1 MAAAATTSPT
11 HAPTL
16 KRRVRSTLSWLHL
29 WLGLSVGIVFAT
41 VSLAGSVLVF
51 HTELLGL
58 QHPQLLA
65 HAPRADGRALQR
77 ILDEWTPQGLR
88 SLDLPRAEL
97 PVWQGYLE
105 GGRRAYFAPE
115 DGRLLLVRSHH
126 DDALLWL
133 HELHVE
139 LLGGKAGKEVLGIVG
154 WIALGLLLSGFYLW
168 WPKPGRWLAQLKM
181 HTGPPVRRWLTWHRG
196 SGALLLPLI
205 VLSALTGVGM
215 VYSNGFRLALTSVF
229 GGEATTKP
237 NVGTVDAEVTNAD
250 AAIAYDWNRILIEA
264 NTVLPGAHV
273 RRVSAPDS
281 GDDAVTFRARAH
293 GEWHPVGRSEIRL
306 DRSGRRL
313 QVIDATAHPLGL
325 RMHQAIYPLH
335 IGAVGGAV
343 MKWLTVLAGVMPAF
357 LLVTGFL
364 FWRRRVRR

>member
-1 MAAAATTSPT
+1 MVAAATTAT

-16 KRRVRSTLSWLHL
+16 KRRIRSALSWLHL
-29 WLGLSVGIVFAT
+29 WLGLSVGTVFAT

-51 HTELLGL
+51 HTDLLQL

-97 PVWQGYLE
+97 PVWQGYLAD
-105 GGRRAYFAPE
+105 GRRAYFAPE
-115 DGRLLLVRSHH
+115 DGGLLLVRSQH

-139 LLGGKAGKEVLGIVG
+139 LLGGKAGKEVLGVVG
-154 WIALGLLLSGFYLW
+154 WIALGMLLSGLYLW
-168 WPKPGRWLAQLKM
+168 WPKPGRWLAQLKV

-196 SGALLLPLI
+196 SGALMLPLI

-215 VYSNGFRLALTSVF
+215 VYSNGFRLALTAVF
-229 GGEATTKP
+229 GGAAAAASMKP
-237 NVGTVDAEVTNAD
+237 DAD
-250 AAIAYDWNRILIEA
+250 ARDGNAAIEYDWNRILIEV
-264 NTVLPGAHV
+264 NTALSGAHV
-273 RRVSAPDS
+273 HRVSAPAP
-281 GDDAVTFRARAH
+281 GDDAVTFRARAQ
-293 GEWHPVGRSEIRL
+293 GEWHPVGRSEVRL

-335 IGAVGGAV
+335 VGAVGGTA
-343 MKWLTVLAGVMPAF
+343 MKWLTALAGLMPAF

>member
-1 MAAAATTSPT
+1 MAASTTT
-11 HAPTL
+11 HATHTPTL
-16 KRRVRSTLSWLHL
+16 RRRVRSVLSWLHL

-51 HTELLGL
+51 HTEVLRL

-65 HAPRADGRALQR
+65 HVPRADGRALQR
-77 ILDEWTPQGLR
+77 ILDEWTPRGLR

-105 GGRRAYFAPE
+105 DGRRAYFAPD
-115 DGRLLLVRSHH
+115 DGHLLLVRSQH

-139 LLGGKAGKEVLGIVG
+139 LLGGKPGKEVLGVVG
-154 WIALGLLLSGFYLW
+154 WIALGLLLSGLYLW

-181 HTGPPVRRWLTWHRG
+181 HAGPPVRRWLTWHRG
-196 SGALLLPLI
+196 SGALMLPLI
-205 VLSALTGVGM
+205 LLIALTGVGM
-215 VYSNGFRLALTSVF
+215 VYSNGVRSALTSVF
-229 GGEATTKP
+229 GGAAAAASLKP
-237 NVGTVDAEVTNAD
+237 DAD
-250 AAIAYDWNRILIEA
+250 ARDADATIAYDWNRILAEA
-264 NTVLPGAHV
+264 GTVLPGARVH
-273 RRVSAPDS
+273 RVSAPGP
-281 GDDAVTFRARAH
+281 GDGVVTFRARAR

-335 IGAVGGAV
+335 IGAVGGTP
-343 MKWLTVLAGVMPAF
+343 MKWLTALAGLMPAF

-364 FWRRRVRR
+364 FWRRRRGRR

>member
-1 MAAAATTSPT
+1 MAAAATTPAA

-16 KRRVRSTLSWLHL
+16 KRRVRAMLSWLHL
-29 WLGLSVGIVFAT
+29 WLGLTLGTVFAT
-41 VSLAGSVLVF
+41 VALAGGVLVF

-65 HAPRADGRALQR
+65 HVPRAEGRALQR
-77 ILDEWTPQGLR
+77 ILDGWTPRGLR
-88 SLDLPRAEL
+88 SLDLPRTEL
-97 PVWQGYLE
+97 PVWQGYLAD
-105 GGRRAYFAPE
+105 GRRAYFAPD
-115 DGRLLLVRSHH
+115 DGGLLLVRSRH

-139 LLGGKAGKEVLGIVG
+139 LLGGKAGKEVLGVVG
-154 WIALGLLLSGFYLW
+154 WISLGLLLSGLYLW
-168 WPKPGRWLAQLKM
+168 WPKTGRWRAQLKM
-181 HTGPPVRRWLTWHRG
+181 HAGPPVRRWLTWHRG
-196 SGALLLPLI
+196 SGALALPLV
-205 VLSALTGVGM
+205 VLITLTGVGM
-215 VYSNGFRLALTSVF
+215 VYSNGFRLALTAVF
-229 GGEATTKP
+229 GGAAATTEP
-237 NVGTVDAEVTNAD
+237 DAD
-250 AAIAYDWNRILIEA
+250 ATIAYDWNRILAQTETA
-264 NTVLPGAHV
+264 LPGAHV
-273 RRVSAPDS
+273 RRVSAPGP
-281 GDDAVTFRARAH
+281 GDGVVTFRARAQ

-313 QVIDATAHPLGL
+313 QVIDATAHPRGL

-343 MKWLTVLAGVMPAF
+343 MKWLTALAGVMPAF

>member
-1 MAAAATTSPT
+1 MAAAATTPSA

-16 KRRVRSTLSWLHL
+16 KRRVRSALSWLHL

-41 VSLAGSVLVF
+41 VSLAGTVLVF

-65 HAPRADGRALQR
+65 HAPRADSRALQR

-139 LLGGKAGKEVLGIVG
+139 LLGGKAGKEVLGVVG
-154 WIALGLLLSGFYLW
+154 WIALGLLLSGLYLW

-196 SGALLLPLI
+196 SGALMLPLI
-205 VLSALTGVGM
+205 LLIALTGVGM
-215 VYSNGFRLALTSVF
+215 VYSNGFRLALTAVF
-229 GGEATTKP
+229 GGATATKP
-237 NVGTVDAEVTNAD
+237 DAD
-250 AAIAYDWNRILIEA
+250 AAIAYDWNRILA
-264 NTVLPGAHV
+264 QAKTALPGAHV
-273 RRVSAPDS
+273 RRVSAPAS
-281 GDDAVTFRARAH
+281 GDGVVTFRARAQ
-293 GEWHPVGRSEIRL
+293 GEWHPVGRSEIHL

-313 QVIDATAHPLGL
+313 QVIDATAHPPGL

-335 IGAVGGAV
+335 IGAVGGAA
-343 MKWLTVLAGVMPAF
+343 MKWLTALAGLMPAF

-364 FWRRRVRR
+364 FWWRRVRR